1 MLLSLI
7 PEQFNQNNII
17 LEDKQKNII
26 LDNGDFYRIYYSD
39 ENVCLNGVFIN
50 FSLKNTMIE
59 PYFNKIKCSF
69 DGHSN
74 KKTINYLKN
83 IEKSILQTI
92 TIPGKKI
99 CRIEEQLSNCFIK
112 IFSDSD
118 KIKKKFEKLNILLKI
133 SGIWQNKNE
142 HGITFRFFFTHP
154 LEML

>member
-1 MLLSLI
+1 M

-39 ENVCLNGVFIN
+39 ESVCLNGVFVN
-50 FSLKNTMIE
+50 FTLKNAMIE

-92 TIPGKKI
+92 IIPGKKI
-99 CRIEEQLSNCFIK
+99 SRIEEQLSNCFIK
-112 IFSDSD
+112 IFSASD

-142 HGITFRFFFTHP
+142 YGITFRFFFTHP
-154 LEML
+154 LEMP

>member
-26 LDNGDFYRIYYSD
+26 LDNGDFYRLYYSD
-39 ENVCLNGVFIN
+39 ESVCLNGVFIN
-50 FSLKNTMIE
+50 FRLKNAMIE

-69 DGHSN
+69 DGPSN

-154 LEML
+154 LEMM

>member
-1 MLLSLI
+1 M
-7 PEQFNQNNII
+7 PEQFKQNNII

-39 ENVCLNGVFIN
+39 ESVCLNGVFVN
-50 FSLKNTMIE
+50 FTLKNAMIE

-99 CRIEEQLSNCFIK
+99 SRIEEQLSNCFIK
-112 IFSDSD
+112 IFSASD

-142 HGITFRFFFTHP
+142 YGITFRFFFTHP
-154 LEML
+154 LEMS